1 MHKNWVRGKNKLF
14 TILVATSMIFLAGFI
29 IMAILLVLVRGIPG
43 IGSSLATP
51 EIRFAIRMSFVT
63 SCISTVL
70 CIVVALPVAYGVT
83 RFRFRGRRLL
93 GTVIDIPMALPP
105 IVSGVALLLL
115 FGTTALGQA
124 LAAHG
129 LEFVFTP
136 MGIIAA
142 QFFVNVPYMT
152 KVLAST
158 IEDID
163 PRLEFVA
170 RTLGCSPWQCFF
182 RVTLPLVQ
190 NGLIAGIVIT
200 WARAL
205 GEFGAVLMLASATR
219 MKTETLPVSLFLH
232 MSCGEVEPALAVASI
247 LIAISVISLF
257 TFEIMGG
264 NRFEI
269 SRGSR

>member
-1 MHKNWVRGKNKLF
+1 MKKTWTKGKNALF
-14 TILVATSMIFLAGFI
+14 TIVVAVSIVFLVTFI
-29 IMAILLVLVRGIPG
+29 IMAVSLVLVRGIPG
-43 IGSSLATP
+43 IGTSLANP

-63 SCISTVL
+63 SFISTVL
-70 CIVVALPVAYGVT
+70 CIIVALPVAYGIT

-115 FGTTALGQA
+115 FGTTYLGQA
-124 LAAHG
+124 MAAHG

-136 MGIIAA
+136 LGIVAA

-152 KVLAST
+152 KVLESA
-158 IEDID
+158 IEDVD

-170 RTLGCSPWQCFF
+170 RTLGCSRWQCFF

-190 NGLIAGIVIT
+190 NGLIAGVVIT

-232 MSCGEVEPALAVASI
+232 MSCGEIEPALAVASI
-247 LIAISVISLF
+247 LIAISVLSLF
-257 TFEIMGG
+257 LFEIMGG
-264 NRFEI
+264 NRFEV
-269 SRGSR
+269 SRGGH